1 MLKYDLI
8 LHSILKDF
16 YFQKMSVSSSF
27 VPKPSPSVLFSTEPI
42 EKNESDSFYR

>member
-8 LHSILKDF
+8 LHSILKD
-16 YFQKMSVSSSF
+16 FQKMSVSSSF